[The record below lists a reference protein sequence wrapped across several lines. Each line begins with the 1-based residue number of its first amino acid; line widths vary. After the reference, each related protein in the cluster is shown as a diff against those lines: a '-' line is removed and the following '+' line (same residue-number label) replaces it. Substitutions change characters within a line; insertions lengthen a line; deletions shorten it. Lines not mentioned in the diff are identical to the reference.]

1 MFGFGSRSSKKKGKG
16 TEQHVVRQSPSLPS
30 MSTQGVAWP
39 STLVDIASIRQSP
52 PQTPAHGAAKVS
64 FSAPE
69 GGVAIPF
76 HRPFRGSISSK
87 RGNEHGNGA
96 ERGTIASLYMA
107 RDANPPP
114 SAFGT
119 KPGDRAGTPH
129 STRTRHSHSQ
139 RKKSAP
145 IFNMMVAGAQGTGK
159 VCPEIITKSNL
170 LKAHILGDR
179 VPFFD
184 LLLTQQTSPLLH
196 QPSSVHQWTTS
207 SEIAARERSALIWL
221 VWRFASPGL
230 TASCYL

>member
-1 MFGFGSRSSKKKGKG
+1 MVLGFGSRSTKKKGKS

-39 STLVDIASIRQSP
+39 SNLVDIASIRQTP
-52 PQTPAHGAAKVS
+52 PQTPAQGAAKVS

-96 ERGTIASLYMA
+96 ARGTIASLYMA

-139 RKKSAP
+139 RKKAAP
-145 IFNMMVAGAQGTGK
+145 TFNMMVAGAQGTGK
-159 VCPEIITKSNL
+159 VCSETTMI
-170 LKAHILGDR
+170 
-179 VPFFD
+179 F
-184 LLLTQQTSPLLH
+184 SP
-196 QPSSVHQWTTS
+196 
-207 SEIAARERSALIWL
+207 
-221 VWRFASPGL
+221 
-230 TASCYL
+230 